1 MALEKLSIMPEIG
14 PSIQALFNP
23 EKYTASRSV
32 QFAEIAIPG
41 LDAPVIQFVR
51 GQAEKVALELFF
63 DTTDQGTVDPVV
75 DVRTLTSLVYNL
87 LDVQSNTHAPPRLIL
102 TWGEGGQLFNNGKTI
117 SPWCV
122 LESVSQEFTLFSPGG
137 VPLRA
142 KLNVAFHAAW
152 TIGEQLTQ
160 TPRHSSDRTRFV
172 RVRRQQTIS
181 EIAWQ
186 QYNDPDG
193 WRPIAEANDLD
204 NPRFLEPGSMLTIP
218 SLDTAKG

>member
-1 MALEKLSIMPEIG
+1 MALEKLSILPEIG
-14 PSIQALFNP
+14 PPVQALFNP

-75 DVRTLTSLVYNL
+75 DVRTLTSLVYSL
-87 LDVQSNTHAPPRLIL
+87 LDVQSSTHAPPRLIL
-102 TWGEGGQLFNNGKTI
+102 TWGEGGQLFNHGKTI

-142 KLNVAFHAAW
+142 KLNVVFHAAW
-152 TIGEQLTQ
+152 TIDEQLTQ

-172 RVRRQQTIS
+172 RVRQQQTIS
-181 EIAWQ
+181 EIAWR

-204 NPRFLEPGSMLTIP
+204 NPRLLEPGSTLTIP